1 MLQLCTR
8 DLALHWKS
16 LVSSQ
21 SEVRDVFMYITTE
34 RIGQHKFLLSI
45 IHDHCNF
52 RKKKHIMK
60 FIWEKIYD
68 GGIVWL
74 QLYRIFNKN
83 KQLMRE
89 SRLRKL

>member
-1 MLQLCTR
+1 MTI
-8 DLALHWKS
+8 AI
-16 LVSSQ
+16 
-21 SEVRDVFMYITTE
+21 SE
-34 RIGQHKFLLSI
+34 K
-45 IHDHCNF
+45 
-52 RKKKHIMK
+52 KKKHIMK
-60 FIWEKIYD
+60 FIWEKIYG

>member
-1 MLQLCTR
+1 
-8 DLALHWKS
+8 
-16 LVSSQ
+16 
-21 SEVRDVFMYITTE
+21 MYITTE

-52 RKKKHIMK
+52 RKKKKHIMK
-60 FIWEKIYD
+60 FIWEKIYG

>member
-34 RIGQHKFLLSI
+34 RIRQHKFLSSI
-45 IHDHCNF
+45 IDDHCNF
-52 RKKKHIMK
+52 RKKLIMK
-60 FIWEKIYD
+60 FIWENIY
-68 GGIVWL
+68 GKGIVWL

-89 SRLRKL
+89 SRLSKL